1 MPTKKLLIPVDGS
14 EAATRALKFAAKI
27 PDTALFVLNVQPP
40 MHAGRRVTKAMIAE
54 HQRRA
59 ADEAL
64 RTTRVLIKKSKIK
77 ARLFTVIGDPA
88 STIVAFAK
96 KRRCFAI
103 VMGNRGRG
111 RFAGLMLGS
120 VANKVIYLAACP
132 VTIVK

>member
-27 PDTALFVLNVQPP
+27 PDTVLFVLNVQPP
-40 MHAGRRVTKAMIAE
+40 MYAGSRVTKAMIAE

-59 ADEAL
+59 ADDAL
-64 RTTRVLIKKSKIK
+64 RTTRALIKKSKIK
-77 ARLFTVIGDPA
+77 ARLFTAIGEPA

-111 RFAGLMLGS
+111 PFAGLMLGS

>member
-1 MPTKKLLIPVDGS
+1 VPTKKLLIPVDGS
-14 EAATRALKFAAKI
+14 KAATRALKFAAKI
-27 PDTALFVLNVQPP
+27 PDAVLFVVNVQPA
-40 MHAGRRVTKAMIAE
+40 MYSGRRVTKAMIAE

-64 RTTRVLIKKSKIK
+64 RTIRVLIKQSKIE
-77 ARLFTVIGDPA
+77 ARLFTLIGDPA

-111 RFAGLMLGS
+111 RLAGLLLGS
-120 VANKVIYLAACP
+120 VASKVIYLAACP
-132 VTIVK
+132 VILVK

>member
-1 MPTKKLLIPVDGS
+1 MRTKKLLIPIDGS

-27 PDTALFVLNVQPP
+27 PDAALFVLNVQLPFRP
-40 MHAGRRVTKAMIAE
+40 SRRVSKALIAE
-54 HQRRA
+54 HQRRG

-64 RTTRVLIKKSKIK
+64 APVRALIKRSKIQ
-77 ARLFTVIGDPA
+77 ARLFTAIGDPA
-88 STIVAFAK
+88 STITAFAK

-111 RFAGLMLGS
+111 PFAGLMLGS